1 MAKGESNQPDKIA
14 EAIRE
19 LAKAVRDNQR
29 DKAVERLFEKR
40 KTQANNLMGLMNL
53 VAVGMIID
61 QALARKVD
69 LGVAVVGVAI
79 VWVGYYISDRLM
91 KGGDNL

>member
-1 MAKGESNQPDKIA
+1 MARGEPDQPDKIA

-29 DKAVERLFEKR
+29 DKTVERLFEKR

-53 VAVGMIID
+53 VAVGLIID

-69 LGVAVVGVAI
+69 LSVAVAGIAI

-91 KGGDNL
+91 IGGDNL

>member
-1 MAKGESNQPDKIA
+1 MAKGELNQPDKIA

-29 DKAVERLFEKR
+29 DKTVERLFEKR

-53 VAVGMIID
+53 VAVGLIID

-69 LGVAVVGVAI
+69 LSVAVAGIAI

-91 KGGDNL
+91 IGGDNL

>member
-1 MAKGESNQPDKIA
+1 MAKEELNQTDKIA

-19 LAKAVRDNQR
+19 LAKAVRDTQR
-29 DKAVERLFEKR
+29 DKTAERLFEKR

-53 VAVGMIID
+53 VAVGLIID

-69 LGVAVVGVAI
+69 LGIAVVGITI

>member
-1 MAKGESNQPDKIA
+1 MAKGEPNQPDKIA

-40 KTQANNLMGLMNL
+40 KTQANNLMSLMNL
-53 VAVGMIID
+53 VAVGLIID

-69 LGVAVVGVAI
+69 LSVAVVGIAI

-91 KGGDNL
+91 IGGDSL